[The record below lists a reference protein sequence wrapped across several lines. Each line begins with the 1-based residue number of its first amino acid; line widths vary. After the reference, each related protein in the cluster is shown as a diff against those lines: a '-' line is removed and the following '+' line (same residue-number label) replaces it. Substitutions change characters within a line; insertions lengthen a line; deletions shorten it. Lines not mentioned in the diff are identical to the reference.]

1 MLQRTFAEVEYEW
14 KKNTDEAGEVFGADG
29 GVDSLEAAGG
39 AHPSVLPA
47 SGAVATIKLQYPLE
61 FRGAEVKEIAI
72 RRRPLARDIEKMAN
86 AAGSGT
92 QLMLLAADLTEQP
105 PDLLRELD
113 AADFMAL
120 QEAVADFLPG
130 ARRPEISAG

>member
-1 MLQRTFAEVEYEW
+1 MKSKR
-14 KKNTDEAGEVFGADG
+14 
-29 GVDSLEAAGG
+29 
-39 AHPSVLPA
+39 
-47 SGAVATIKLQYPLE
+47 GAVATIKLQYPID
-61 FRGAEVKEIAI
+61 FRGAEVKEISI
-72 RRRPLARDIEKMAN
+72 WRRPLARDIEKMAN

-92 QLMLLAADLTEQP
+92 QLMLLASDLTEQP